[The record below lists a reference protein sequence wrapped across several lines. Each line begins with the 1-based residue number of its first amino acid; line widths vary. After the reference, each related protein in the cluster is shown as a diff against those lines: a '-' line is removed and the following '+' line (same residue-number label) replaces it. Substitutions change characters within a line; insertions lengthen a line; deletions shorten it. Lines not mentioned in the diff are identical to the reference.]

1 MLARVAQ
8 RLSAA
13 PASIRSVSS
22 TITLIAPAQGRP
34 QNPGWVRWQ
43 DAGPRYVRLKAL
55 ADEHPYWWPHIHAE
69 LFGTAPRATRM
80 VRHTND
86 RLLHEALGRTTE
98 IHVDLLEHVS
108 IALSSRLQVGV
119 ALIHLRVDCPSERL
133 IGLIDALRKPLVR
146 DARFTMLANGSITP
160 LEPSRPGL
168 AAVGRLVDSVSA
180 RSWLYSVSAALPPN
194 GVDLQVWARALAR
207 ARSPRNAATAI
218 ERDVDKARRLELPLG
233 PHLITVL
240 GRGAGIALHNSS
252 FVEREATLRYARS
265 YWSEAIAFG
274 VLQLLALQRLAERM
288 GALPADP
295 ASTRDLDDVHEDWL
309 AFRQRLWWSSL
320 SADTA
325 VPGEILNRF
334 HDESPSRQLLADISS
349 DMDTFVTRRSVGR
362 VDAQERA
369 LARLQIGGAGLAS
382 AGVIAAALAVA
393 LQDVDLCLAWR
404 IAIPV
409 LVLLFA
415 AAVSAIAA
423 KALPS

>member
-1 MLARVAQ
+1 M
-8 RLSAA
+8 SAA
-13 PASIRSVSS
+13 AASIHSISS
-22 TITLIAPAQGRP
+22 TITLIAPAQSPP
-34 QNPGWVRWQ
+34 QNPGWVHWQ
-43 DAGPRYVRLKAL
+43 EAGPWYVRLKAL
-55 ADEHPYWWPHIHAE
+55 ADEHAYWWPHIHAE
-69 LFGTAPRATRM
+69 LFGIPPRANRV
-80 VRHTND
+80 VRRTND
-86 RLLHEALGRTTE
+86 RLLYEAVGQTTE
-98 IHVDLLEHVS
+98 IHVELLEHVS
-108 IALSSRLQVGV
+108 VALSPRLQVGV
-119 ALIHLRVDCPSERL
+119 ALIHLRADCPPERL
-133 IGLIDALRKPLVR
+133 IGIIDALRKPLVR
-146 DARFTMLANGSITP
+146 DAQFTMLTNRSTTP

-180 RSWLYSVSAALPPN
+180 RSWLYSVSAALPPT

-207 ARSPRNAATAI
+207 ARPPHHAVTAI
-218 ERDVDKARRLELPLG
+218 QRDVDKARRLELPLG

-240 GRGAGIALHNSS
+240 GRGAGIALHNAAV
-252 FVEREATLRYARS
+252 VEREATLRYTRS
-265 YWSEAIAFG
+265 YWAEAIAFG

-309 AFRQRLWWSSL
+309 FFRQRLWWSSL

-334 HDESPSRQLLADISS
+334 HDESPSRQLLADISA

-369 LARLQIGGAGLAS
+369 LVRLQIGGAGLAT

-393 LQDVDLCLAWR
+393 LQDVDLSLAWR
-404 IAIPV
+404 VAIPV

-415 AAVSAIAA
+415 ATVSAITA